1 MKKNIIVNL
10 VLGFGLLFASE
21 SFASGFGVVDMNK
34 ITMQSKVMKSLN
46 GQKDEKLK
54 SIQTVVDAKRKDF
67 EKREADLKSKA
78 KDFEKREAALKTK
91 ASMLS
96 DDAKKEFMGEVATFQ
111 KDVAEYEKLYN
122 QFQRDVVEYDKST
135 ALKVNAV
142 EKAYM
147 DAVLK
152 VQKDYLDGIIKKIG
166 KNKGLDLVFNSQ
178 ATIVVN
184 NDMDIT
190 DVVIDELNNQVVEIE
205 LKTK

>member
-78 KDFEKREAALKTK
+78 KDFEKREATLKTK

-178 ATIVVN
+178 AAIVVN

>member
-178 ATIVVN
+178 AAIVVN

>member
-67 EKREADLKSKA
+67 EKREADLKSKV

-178 ATIVVN
+178 AAIVVN

>member
-67 EKREADLKSKA
+67 EKREADLKEKA
-78 KDFEKREAALKTK
+78 KDFEKREATLKTK

-178 ATIVVN
+178 AAIVVN

>member
-78 KDFEKREAALKTK
+78 KDFEKREVALKTK

-178 ATIVVN
+178 AAIVVN

>member
-10 VLGFGLLFASE
+10 VLVFGLLFASE

-96 DDAKKEFMGEVATFQ
+96 DDAKK
-111 KDVAEYEKLYN
+111 
-122 QFQRDVVEYDKST
+122 
-135 ALKVNAV
+135 
-142 EKAYM
+142 
-147 DAVLK
+147 
-152 VQKDYLDGIIKKIG
+152 
-166 KNKGLDLVFNSQ
+166 
-178 ATIVVN
+178 
-184 NDMDIT
+184 
-190 DVVIDELNNQVVEIE
+190 
-205 LKTK
+205 

>member
-10 VLGFGLLFASE
+10 VLGFGLLFVSE

-178 ATIVVN
+178 AAIVVN

>member
-78 KDFEKREAALKTK
+78 KDFEKREATLKTK

>member
-152 VQKDYLDGIIKKIG
+152 IQKDYLDGIIKKIG

-178 ATIVVN
+178 AAIVVN

>member
-1 MKKNIIVNL
+1 MYDKLTKKDIEKMEQEIEHRKL
-10 VLGFGLLFASE
+10 V
-21 SFASGFGVVDMNK
+21 V
-34 ITMQSKVMKSLN
+34 
-46 GQKDEKLK
+46 
-54 SIQTVVDAKRKDF
+54 RK
-67 EKREADLKSKA
+67 EALEDVK
-78 KDFEKREAALKTK
+78 E
-91 ASMLS
+91 
-96 DDAKKEFMGEVATFQ
+96 EFMGEVATFQ

-178 ATIVVN
+178 AAIVVN